1 MTRSKK
7 KQKDLESALM
17 TRKTGRMGDIVARF
31 FRNKLGMLGLTIIV
45 VLLILVILAPLFTKY
60 PYYEQSFKDRF
71 VAPCWEHPLGTD
83 NFGRDIFSRVLE
95 GAGTTL
101 FIAVS
106 AVAAGLFFGILIG
119 AFTGWYGGWVDEVLM
134 RVADVITAF
143 PSILLALVLISLLGS
158 GKYNIIL
165 ALTLLFI
172 PSFSRVVRSEY
183 AKQKELDYVRNAR
196 LMGVGTLRIMFVHIL
211 PNVWPVLLSSVT
223 IGFNNAVLAE
233 AAMSYVGIGV
243 LLPDA
248 SLGRML
254 SESQA
259 FFFSAPWYALS
270 AGLTIVFLILGV
282 GLISDGLGEWDNA

>member
-1 MTRSKK
+1 MPKK
-7 KQKDLESALM
+7 HHQNFILGCCI
-17 TRKTGRMGDIVARF
+17 TGV
-31 FRNKLGMLGLTIIV
+31 ML
-45 VLLILVILAPLFTKY
+45 LLILVGMFWT
-60 PYYEQSFKDRF
+60 PYDPEAMDTMAKMQGPSLS
-71 VAPCWEHPLGTD
+71 HLLGTD
-83 NFGRDIFSRVLE
+83 NFGRDILSRVLE

-101 FIAVS
+101 LIAAS

-134 RVADVITAF
+134 RIADVITAF

-158 GKYNIIL
+158 GKTNIIL
-165 ALTLLFI
+165 ALSLLFI

-183 AKQKELDYVRNAR
+183 ARQKGLDYVRNAR

-211 PNVWPVLLSSVT
+211 PNVWPVLLSSIA

-270 AGLTIVFLILGV
+270 AGLTIVLLILGV

>member
-1 MTRSKK
+1 MKK
-7 KQKDLESALM
+7 HHNNFIIGCCI
-17 TRKTGRMGDIVARF
+17 TGV
-31 FRNKLGMLGLTIIV
+31 ML
-45 VLLILVILAPLFTKY
+45 LLILVGAFWTPYDGEAMDIAAKMQAPSL
-60 PYYEQSFKDRF
+60 R
-71 VAPCWEHPLGTD
+71 HILGTD

-101 FIAVS
+101 VIAVS

-119 AFTGWYGGWVDEVLM
+119 AFTGWYGGWIDEVLM
-134 RVADVITAF
+134 RIADVITAF

-158 GKYNIIL
+158 GKSNIIL
-165 ALTLLFI
+165 ALSLLFI

-183 AKQKELDYVRNAR
+183 AKQKELDYVKNAK

-211 PNVWPVLLSSVT
+211 PNVFPVLLSSVT

-270 AGLTIVFLILGV
+270 AGLTIVLLILGV

>member
-1 MTRSKK
+1 MRKK
-7 KQKDLESALM
+7 HHQNFILGCCI
-17 TRKTGRMGDIVARF
+17 TGF
-31 FRNKLGMLGLTIIV
+31 ML
-45 VLLILVILAPLFTKY
+45 LLILIGAFWTPYDAEAMDTLAKMQGPSWSHL
-60 PYYEQSFKDRF
+60 
-71 VAPCWEHPLGTD
+71 LGTD
-83 NFGRDIFSRVLE
+83 NFGRDILSRVLE

-101 FIAVS
+101 LIAVS

-119 AFTGWYGGWVDEVLM
+119 AFTGWYGGWIDEILM
-134 RVADVITAF
+134 RIADVITAF

-158 GKYNIIL
+158 GKRNIIL
-165 ALTLLFI
+165 ALSLLFI
-172 PSFSRVVRSEY
+172 PSFARVVRSEY
-183 AKQKELDYVRNAR
+183 AKQKNLDYVRNAK
-196 LMGVGTLRIMFVHIL
+196 LMGVGTLRIMFIHIL

-270 AGLTIVFLILGV
+270 AGLTIVLLILGV